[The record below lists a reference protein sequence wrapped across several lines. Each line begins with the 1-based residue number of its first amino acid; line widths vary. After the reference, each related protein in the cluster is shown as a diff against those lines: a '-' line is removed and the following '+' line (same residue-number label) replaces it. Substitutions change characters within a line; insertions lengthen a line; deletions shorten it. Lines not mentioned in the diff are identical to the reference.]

1 MSGLTSFRGDA
12 EGAREGDAGG
22 GCETRVGGTGSGKSP
37 GIATSF
43 SLTVISGSASSS
55 SAVIGGGSGA
65 SAAEGDVAARV
76 DEVGLDSAVAGGG
89 AVASGLEGNVGTGGG
104 FFGSK

>member
-65 SAAEGDVAARV
+65 SAAEGDGAARV
-76 DEVGLDSAVAGGG
+76 DEVGLDSAGAGWGR
-89 AVASGLEGNVGTGGG
+89 
-104 FFGSK
+104 GSISFECNG